1 MTQTPAKRPQLS
13 PARPLAALAAEVQA
27 IERPHP
33 NLLLLYVLQSLAG
46 LVAAPLILLPLYF
59 RYHTLRY
66 RFDDDG
72 VHASWGILFRREI
85 SLTYARIQDIHLS
98 RGIFERWLGLGT
110 VQIQTASG
118 SALAE
123 LSIEGTQQFVTVRDY
138 HAHLFEDLELNR
150 VEIRCATGN
159 RRSCAIPRRL
169 GFRKEGIIVQGQWV
183 SGRPVDLAVYGIL
196 RSEWKKG

>member
-1 MTQTPAKRPQLS
+1 MTHTPAKRPQLS

-33 NLLLLYVLQSLAG
+33 NLLLLYALQSLAG

-123 LSIEGTQQFVTVRDY
+123 LSIEGTQQFVTVRDFLY
-138 HAHLFEDLELNR
+138 AKMRGAQTHASAELAGSGAAASPTAETVTALHNIRDDLR
-150 VEIRCATGN
+150 AAARA
-159 RRSCAIPRRL
+159 L
-169 GFRKEGIIVQGQWV
+169 G
-183 SGRPVDLAVYGIL
+183 GRDA
-196 RSEWKKG
+196 